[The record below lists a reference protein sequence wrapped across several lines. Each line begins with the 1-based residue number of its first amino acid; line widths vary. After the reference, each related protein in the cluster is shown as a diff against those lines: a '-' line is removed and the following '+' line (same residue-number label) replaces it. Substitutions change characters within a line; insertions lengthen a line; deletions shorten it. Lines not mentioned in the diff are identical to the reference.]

1 MSNRFEHLMYLSG
14 LTADGCWDQMDQYDR
29 DAIEKFAELIVK
41 ECADLFEIE
50 WGDEKLTGNDVG
62 YILKKHFGVEE

>member
-1 MSNRFEHLMYLSG
+1 MNQRILQLAKESGISLRGYPMNPLMVYPSEL
-14 LTADGCWDQMDQYDR
+14 Q
-29 DAIEKFAELIVK
+29 KFSESIVQ

-62 YILKKHFGVEE
+62 SVLKKHFGAE